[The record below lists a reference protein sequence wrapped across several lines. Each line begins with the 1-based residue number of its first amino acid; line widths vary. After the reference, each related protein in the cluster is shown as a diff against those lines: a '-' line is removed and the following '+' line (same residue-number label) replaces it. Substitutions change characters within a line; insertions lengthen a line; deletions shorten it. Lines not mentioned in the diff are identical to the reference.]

1 MSFRQKYVNVFLCKR
16 LREITST
23 LTSQQQPEHESDDG
37 ASGHDEP
44 TVADLPAARIYA
56 RAAHNISRKD
66 IDEHALHLLYRLSS
80 VGCSAYLV
88 GGAVRDLYL
97 GKKPK
102 DFDIATD
109 ARPSRVKKLFRN
121 SRIIGR
127 RFRIA
132 HVYFPDGKIIE
143 VATFRRGSQI
153 TLQGRRGLVIRDNEY
168 GTPQEDA
175 LRRDLTIN
183 GLFYD
188 IVTFSVIDHVGG
200 VEDLQ
205 NGIIR
210 TIGDPHFSFS
220 KDPARMIR
228 AQRHA
233 ARTGFEIADETL
245 EAIQIHS
252 KKISETNPS
261 RLLEEILK
269 DLRSGASEPYF
280 RLIRKTG
287 FLRAVLPALAD
298 QLDGFDGDHPFW
310 RRMHSLDHHVKSGAT
325 YSTPV
330 FLATL
335 LHTLLLPDRE
345 LWESSAGRSASV
357 WRSVMDNFPG
367 ATEGFRVSRR
377 DKERV
382 AQILNTQAKLLH
394 SLKRGRLGTMAQKP
408 YLLDALDF
416 LEVDLTST
424 GNSNTLVK
432 EWRRLAPVE
441 EPAPRRRRRR
451 PRAAEN
457 DETQDGENESRPL
470 RRPRSA
476 PARSAA
482 TSKAAGTGSAE
493 AGKGEERPKRKRRRR
508 RRRPPSNPSS

>member
-1 MSFRQKYVNVFLCKR
+1 MFLYKR
-16 LREITST
+16 LREITVT
-23 LTSQQQPEHESDDG
+23 LTSQQQPAHDSNDG
-37 ASGHDEP
+37 APGRDEP
-44 TVADLPAARIYA
+44 TVTDLPPARVYA

-66 IDEHALHLLYRLSS
+66 IDEHALHLMYRLSS

-109 ARPSRVKKLFRN
+109 ARPTRVKKLFRN

-153 TLQGRRGLVIRDNEY
+153 TLQGRRGLVVRDNEY

-188 IVTFSVIDHVGG
+188 IGTFSVIDHVGG
-200 VEDLQ
+200 VEDLK

-210 TIGDPHFSFS
+210 TIGDPHFSFCE
-220 KDPARMIR
+220 DPARMIR

-245 EAIQIHS
+245 EAIQVHS

-287 FLRAVLPALAD
+287 FLRAVFPALAD
-298 QLDGFDGDHPFW
+298 QLDGFEGDHPVW
-310 RRMHSLDHHVKSGAT
+310 RRMRSLDQHVQSGAT

-335 LHTLLLPDRE
+335 LQTLLLPE
-345 LWESSAGRSASV
+345 EAMWESSAGRSASV

-382 AQILNTQAKLLH
+382 AQILNTHANLLQ

-416 LEVDLTST
+416 LEVDLASK

-432 EWRRLAPVE
+432 EWRRIVPVE

-451 PRAAEN
+451 PRATES
-457 DETQDGENESRPL
+457 DEVQDGESET
-470 RRPRSA
+470 RPRRRSRGASSA
-476 PARSAA
+476 DAGA
-482 TSKAAGTGSAE
+482 TDVGTGKAGTGE
-493 AGKGEERPKRKRRRR
+493 GEERPKRKRRRR
-508 RRRPPSNPSS
+508 RRPPSKPSS